1 MKKIC
6 IIAAIDEEFDAI
18 EQIMKNKE
26 HKLIYEIEI
35 IEGTINNKECILA
48 KSGVGKVNAART
60 TQILIDKYDI
70 DYVINIGSA
79 GGLKNDLNI
88 GDIIIGTKI
97 VQHDFNITAFGHKR
111 GYVSG
116 VGDILLADEELIKKA
131 KIAMQSIEKQNIKS
145 REGIIA
151 TGDIFVTKI
160 KMKESIVSE
169 FDADCTEMEGAAIA
183 QVCTLDKIPFIIIRS
198 ISDIPNGNNNVTFKE
213 FINVASKRTADF
225 IKNMV

>member
-6 IIAAIDEEFDAI
+6 IIAAISEEFDAI
-18 EQIMKNKE
+18 EQIMNNKE
-26 HKLIYEIEI
+26 QKLIYEIKI
-35 IEGTINNKECILA
+35 IEGIINNKECILA

-60 TQILIDKYDI
+60 TQILIDNYDI
-70 DYVINIGSA
+70 DYVINVGSA
-79 GGLKNDLNI
+79 GGLKQDLDI

-111 GYVSG
+111 GYISN
-116 VGDILLADEELIKKA
+116 VGDVLLADEELIKKA
-131 KIAMQSIEKQNIKS
+131 KIAMQNIKS
-145 REGIIA
+145 QEGIVA

-160 KMKESIVSE
+160 KTKESIVNE
-169 FDADCTEMEGAAIA
+169 FDADCVEMEGAAIA

-198 ISDIPNGNNNVTFKE
+198 ISDIPNGNNNITFKE
-213 FINVASKRTADF
+213 FINVASQKTAEF